1 MAVVGFLV
9 HTGGGRTQSALA
21 ALDAMPELT
30 TYGIHKDNVIVAV
43 AEVASVKLDALL
55 SVIKKIEGVI
65 DVSLTSM
72 NVEDEDPGA
81 ALSSEILDRP

>member
-1 MAVVGFLV
+1 MAIVGFLV
-9 HTGGGRTQSALA
+9 HADGGRAQSVLA

-30 TYGIHKDNVIVAV
+30 TYGIHKDSIIVTV

-72 NVEDEDPGA
+72 NVEDEAPGA